1 MFADADI
8 WKNVH
13 DRDRRDLYED
23 IVHQLAK
30 KERVRQSVVS
40 FTALQNF
47 FKLLFKWVYNSTV
60 NHGHCLP
67 RLVTVDHIRSH
78 MASQSLTS

>member
-40 FTALQNF
+40 FTARISKHYCFALQNV
-47 FKLLFKWVYNSTV
+47 FKLLLKWVYNSSV
-60 NHGHCLP
+60 NPLQ
-67 RLVTVDHIRSH
+67 IIYI
-78 MASQSLTS
+78 

>member
-30 KERVRQSVVS
+30 KERVRQS
-40 FTALQNF
+40 ADL
-47 FKLLFKWVYNSTV
+47 
-60 NHGHCLP
+60 
-67 RLVTVDHIRSH
+67 
-78 MASQSLTS
+78 